1 MNRFFTICFLLL
13 ALAVQAQ
20 SQVAGKWYGAG
31 KVAGINNSNTYL
43 CEFIL
48 LQKGNTVTGSFN
60 YYFRN
65 GYFSNSISGTYNNT
79 SRQLKLKFIP
89 IILHK
94 TVNAAIGVDCSMR
107 GEFTL
112 KTSKTEST
120 LTGAFM
126 ANDQYAYTCK
136 PIQIKFVKQIKEVPF
151 EIIKDSLEVDTTE
164 LPTLPLQLPPAV
176 DTTLQK
182 QVNAVASKRVNNAAK
197 QLPVQDDSVTI
208 DLYDNGTF
216 DSDSVSVLYNGE
228 LKVYK
233 KELNTRTA
241 ITVKLAISKS
251 APNQLVL
258 IAENLG
264 TIPPNSAL
272 MVVRDSRYRHEVNLT
287 SSLERN
293 AVVELVYTPKKTGK

>member
-1 MNRFFTICFLLL
+1 MSRFFTICFLLQVL
-13 ALAVQAQ
+13 VGQVQ

-31 KVAGINNSNTYL
+31 KVAGVSNSNTYL
-43 CEFIL
+43 CELIL
-48 LQKGNTVTGSFN
+48 VQKGNTVTGSFN

-65 GYFSNSISGTYNNT
+65 GYFSNAISGTYNNT
-79 SRQLKLKFIP
+79 TRQVRLKFIP

-107 GEFTL
+107 GEFIL

-120 LTGAFM
+120 LTGAFT
-126 ANDQYAYTCK
+126 ANEQYAYTCK

-151 EIIKDSLEVDTTE
+151 EVLKDSLEADTTV
-164 LPTLPLQLPPAV
+164 LPTLAIPLPPAV
-176 DTTLQK
+176 DTALQK
-182 QVNAVASKRVNNAAK
+182 QVNAVASKRVNNAPK

-216 DSDSVSVLYNGE
+216 DGDSVSVLYNGE

-241 ITVKLAISKS
+241 ITVKLAISKTT
-251 APNQLVL
+251 PNQLVL
-258 IAENLG
+258 LAENLG
-264 TIPPNSAL
+264 SIPPNSAL
-272 MVVRDSRYRHEVNLT
+272 MVVRDSQNRHEVNLT
-287 SSLERN
+287 SSLDRN
-293 AVVELVYTPKKTGK
+293 AVVELVYTPKKPRK